1 MKKRLNT
8 SQALKAMESAGLTQ
22 AAIAQ
27 QLHVS
32 REAVSQWFSDKSFPR
47 PDKLLKLGKI
57 LSLPFNE
64 LVIKEDLSAPVVA
77 FRRMRGTRTMDHHI
91 EKAQD
96 IGRVLRHLVPYL
108 PFDTLEMPPVLKA
121 PVCDYDYLQIVARK
135 VRADICVE
143 IDATIDFSH
152 LIRRFAELQTVLV
165 PVMWGSKQ
173 RHENAMHI
181 FLPDSRTTWVYLNLD
196 VNVHDFKFWM
206 SHEMGHCMSPSLR
219 DEVAEDFADAFA
231 GALLFPG
238 EQAAA
243 AYSEVSRQ
251 RSKKTQLDRL
261 VEIANKHT
269 ISPNT
274 VYIEM
279 NRYAEHVGKDRIELE
294 PDLYKWIANL
304 NKQFPNV
311 SEIVFGDIE
320 LLAADEYI
328 EKSKK
333 AFGTPF
339 FDVLGRYLRE
349 HGKGAGIVQMVMDA
363 NLLDAQA
370 LHAELT

>member
-91 EKAQD
+91 KKAQD

>member
-1 MKKRLNT
+1 
-8 SQALKAMESAGLTQ
+8 
-22 AAIAQ
+22 
-27 QLHVS
+27 
-32 REAVSQWFSDKSFPR
+32 
-47 PDKLLKLGKI
+47 
-57 LSLPFNE
+57 
-64 LVIKEDLSAPVVA
+64 
-77 FRRMRGTRTMDHHI
+77 
-91 EKAQD
+91 
-96 IGRVLRHLVPYL
+96 
-108 PFDTLEMPPVLKA
+108 
-121 PVCDYDYLQIVARK
+121 
-135 VRADICVE
+135 
-143 IDATIDFSH
+143 
-152 LIRRFAELQTVLV
+152 
-165 PVMWGSKQ
+165 
-173 RHENAMHI
+173 
-181 FLPDSRTTWVYLNLD
+181 
-196 VNVHDFKFWM
+196 
-206 SHEMGHCMSPSLR
+206 MSPSLR